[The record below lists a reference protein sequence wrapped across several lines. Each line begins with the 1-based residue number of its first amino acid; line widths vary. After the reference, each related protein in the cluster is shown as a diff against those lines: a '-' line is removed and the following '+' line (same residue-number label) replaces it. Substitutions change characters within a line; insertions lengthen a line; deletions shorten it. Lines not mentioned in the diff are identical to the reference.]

1 MEHREGGH
9 RAVLRE
15 RELERTGDLLHRL
28 GLGGTTDT
36 GHGNT
41 HVDGGTLIR
50 VEQVGLQEDLA
61 VGDRNDVR
69 RNVRRH
75 VVCLGLDDRQA
86 GHRTAAEG
94 VRQLRAALQQAGV

>member
-1 MEHREGGH
+1 MRRVAAGQLTTGRRIQVGGEHREGGH

-61 VGDRNDVR
+61 V
-69 RNVRRH
+69 
-75 VVCLGLDDRQA
+75 Q
-86 GHRTAAEG
+86 
-94 VRQLRAALQQAGV
+94 